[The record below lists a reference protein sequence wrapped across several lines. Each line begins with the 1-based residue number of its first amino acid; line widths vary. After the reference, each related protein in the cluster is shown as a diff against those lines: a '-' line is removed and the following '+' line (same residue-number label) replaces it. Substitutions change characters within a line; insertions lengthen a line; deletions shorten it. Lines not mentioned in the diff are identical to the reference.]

1 MKKNPATILLT
12 MLLCLAM
19 LLPAAGATAETKS
32 IFMPDYIVDLY
43 NEAVPAFWKTFL
55 KSEIPDNYKEEFTLK
70 FDSQEEDRIYY
81 TNSSSTL
88 LVMFRA
94 SDRNS
99 KATEIYFWNSL
110 RNDIRNL
117 PQIVF
122 GWVAV
127 QNKLEGSDKANG
139 MNLMEWLNEDVED
152 GATLEY
158 ADFNAIRNEKAHVFS
173 SFTLTTK

>member
-88 LVMFRA
+88 VGRLSSA
-94 SDRNS
+94 
-99 KATEIYFWNSL
+99 ATARRL
-110 RNDIRNL
+110 RPSARSSPL
-117 PQIVF
+117 P
-122 GWVAV
+122 
-127 QNKLEGSDKANG
+127 LP
-139 MNLMEWLNEDVED
+139 
-152 GATLEY
+152 
-158 ADFNAIRNEKAHVFS
+158 
-173 SFTLTTK
+173 